1 MHSVYSPLGLVATCL
16 VGSNIIYQ
24 HTIILT
30 NSAKELTPYRFELKP
45 EANRTRKYFISTVNF
60 ETGSLRRTKAAL
72 ANSALPLLYDGFYGK
87 IKIEFT
93 ERISLIQQSQ
103 NMSKTGL
110 VV

>member
-1 MHSVYSPLGLVATCL
+1 
-16 VGSNIIYQ
+16 
-24 HTIILT
+24 
-30 NSAKELTPYRFELKP
+30 
-45 EANRTRKYFISTVNF
+45 VNF